1 MVSDHLCNVGLPEQL
16 EINMPND
23 VNEMQQLAKGN
34 MDAATESFGVASK
47 GFQTI
52 ATEVA
57 NYSNRSLQGH
67 MTAMEQLI
75 ATKSAEQAMQVQT
88 EYVKSAYEAYVAQGT
103 KITELYSNLCKD
115 CYKPFADVIGNKS
128 P

>member
-1 MVSDHLCNVGLPEQL
+1 VQSDLPKQL
-16 EINMPND
+16 EINMPNN
-23 VNEMQQLAKGN
+23 VNEVQQLGKAN
-34 MDAATESFGVASK
+34 MDAATESFGAASK
-47 GFQTI
+47 GFQAI
-52 ATEVA
+52 AAEVA

-67 MTAMEQLI
+67 MTAMEQLM
-75 ATKSAEQAMQVQT
+75 ATKSPEQAMQVQT
-88 EYVKSAYEAYVAQGT
+88 EYVKSAYEAYVAEGT

>member
-1 MVSDHLCNVGLPEQL
+1 
-16 EINMPND
+16 MPNN
-23 VNEMQQLAKGN
+23 VNDMQQLGKGN

-47 GFQTI
+47 GFQAI

-67 MTAMEQLI
+67 MTAVEQLM
-75 ATKSAEQAMQVQT
+75 AAKSPEQAMQVQS
-88 EYVKSAYEAYVAQGT
+88 EYTKSAYEAFVAQGT

-115 CYKPFADVIGNKS
+115 CYKPFVDVIGNKS

>member
-1 MVSDHLCNVGLPEQL
+1 MSDCQKQL
-16 EINMPND
+16 EFNMPND

-34 MDAATESFGVASK
+34 MDAATQSFSAASM
-47 GFQTI
+47 GFQAI

-67 MTAMEQLI
+67 MTAMEQVMT
-75 ATKSAEQAMQVQT
+75 AKSPEQAMQVQT

-115 CYKPFADVIGNKS
+115 CYKPFADLIGNKS

>member
-1 MVSDHLCNVGLPEQL
+1 VQCGSAKQPE
-16 EINMPND
+16 IDMPNNVD
-23 VNEMQQLAKGN
+23 EMQQLGKGN

-47 GFQTI
+47 GVQTF

-67 MTAMEQLI
+67 MEAMGKLM
-75 ATKSAEQAMQVQT
+75 AAKSPDQAMQVQT
-88 EYVKSAYEAYVAQGT
+88 EYVKSAYESFVAQGT

-115 CYKPFADVIGNKS
+115 CYKPFADVIGNKPS
-128 P
+128 